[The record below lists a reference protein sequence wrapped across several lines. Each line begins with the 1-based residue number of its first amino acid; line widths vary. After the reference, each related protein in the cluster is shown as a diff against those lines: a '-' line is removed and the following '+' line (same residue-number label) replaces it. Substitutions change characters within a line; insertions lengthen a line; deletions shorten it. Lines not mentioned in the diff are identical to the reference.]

1 MPLLHSAYR
10 APANSKRPVRGC
22 DQDVRDGCDI
32 ARGDDEAPAIA
43 VTAEL
48 ALGPTPLKRLSPRFW
63 LARQTELALVWT
75 PVFVAALLVALLVHV
90 TATVA
95 LPVVVALIAGSAWL
109 VERGRYRSWGY
120 AEREEDLIV
129 TRGLLFRRVSVVPYG
144 RMQFIDVTAG
154 PIDRAF
160 GLATVQ
166 LHTAAAASDARIPG
180 LVRADADALRDRLAL
195 VGEAKATGL

>member
-1 MPLLHSAYR
+1 VS
-10 APANSKRPVRGC
+10 G
-22 DQDVRDGCDI
+22 G
-32 ARGDDEAPAIA
+32 GA
-43 VTAEL
+43 VTGAV
-48 ALGPTPLKRLSPRFW
+48 AAAWGPDLPPLKRLSPRFW
-63 LARQTELALVWT
+63 LARQTQLALVWIPT
-75 PVFVAALLVALLVHV
+75 FIAALVVAMV
-90 TATVA
+90 TRVPASPA
-95 LPVVVALIAGSAWL
+95 LPVVVALIAILAWV

-120 AEREEDLIV
+120 AEREDDLII

-166 LHTAAAASDARIPG
+166 LHTAAAATDARIPG
-180 LVRADADALRDRLAL
+180 LLRADADALRDRLAT

>member
-1 MPLLHSAYR
+1 MSSLATDRIFGS
-10 APANSKRPVRGC
+10 
-22 DQDVRDGCDI
+22 
-32 ARGDDEAPAIA
+32 
-43 VTAEL
+43 TA
-48 ALGPTPLKRLSPRFW
+48 LKRLSPRFW
-63 LARQTELALVWT
+63 LARQTQLALFWG
-75 PVFVAALLVALLVHV
+75 PVFVIALVIALLIRVPASPLLPI
-90 TATVA
+90 A
-95 LPVVVALIAGSAWL
+95 VALIALVAWL

-120 AEREEDLIV
+120 AERDDDLIV

-180 LVRADADALRDRLAL
+180 LVRVDADALRDRLAT

>member
-1 MPLLHSAYR
+1 MST
-10 APANSKRPVRGC
+10 VVTG
-22 DQDVRDGCDI
+22 QI
-32 ARGDDEAPAIA
+32 AGGAD
-43 VTAEL
+43 
-48 ALGPTPLKRLSPRFW
+48 LKRLSPRFW
-63 LARQTELALVWT
+63 LARQTELALFWG
-75 PVFVAALLVALLVHV
+75 PLLIVAL
-90 TATVA
+90 
-95 LPVVVALIAGSAWL
+95 VVALIVHVSAADLLPVVIALIAGVAWL

-120 AEREEDLIV
+120 TEREDDLIV
-129 TRGLLFRRVSVVPYG
+129 VRGLMFRHVSVVPYG

-166 LHTAAAASDARIPG
+166 LHTAAAATDARIPG